1 MIIKKE
7 KKKKRKIFFSFNRFL
22 YFYFF
27 STLTASIL
35 IVVAILQSQTFEQ
48 KKKKFLHYLYE
59 GGRIEHIYLPQ
70 IAFKALKSNFYKI
83 DDLNLE
89 IKFDDILKIEKI
101 RKDAIAKVTEHNNAL
116 PSSDKMPKIKAKV
129 IFNKKKRRGDIR
141 LKGDRKIHWEEKEKS
156 SYKIEL
162 DKDQYILGIKK
173 FSLQKPRA
181 RNYIHE
187 WIFHQMSDAF
197 DIIKLKYEFLN
208 LTINGEDKGLYVL
221 EEGFGKELIERNKR
235 RNGPIF
241 GLDEDLTSTLEIKDS
256 SDNIVFEIYNKKYWN
271 REENKNILNIA
282 SQKLRDLLNRKIPPE
297 EVLDLKKWAG
307 YFAIIDLTS
316 TYHGAFLKS
325 VKFYYNPINGL
336 FEPIPFD
343 GHRLK
348 QNYHKYFIG
357 YDNRLLIDRII
368 KPERR
373 EEISV
378 YSWLKII
385 FLNKD
390 GSLNQSFYN
399 LYLKSLNTISSKKY
413 LDNFISENINK
424 IEQINS
430 HIYADYFYF
439 DNWRNYGVGIYYF
452 LLSDFYYQAN
462 NIREKIEKSQIV
474 QILKKSNSDLL
485 IKDIPKRDT
494 LNYSPLFVDKII
506 CNKNNQNITIK
517 IEKLLNAFS
526 DTSIKLPE
534 KKKNL
539 ECTHVSF
546 VDKINRETILLKI
559 DYLNSEYSYD
569 SFKNLNLELLK
580 NYFVQVHNNLFL
592 KSDEVEID
600 KNLYIPRGFNVVIKQ
615 GQKIL
620 LINNAFIISNSPW
633 RIGGKEKLTII
644 SGKKNNLGGGIL
656 IADTNKL
663 SKIQNTEISYLTGYN
678 IDLNNEYLILGS
690 INFHQT
696 NLEINNTYFKNIF
709 SEDAINIFRSN
720 FIINNVNYKDISS
733 DAVDVDF
740 SDGEINNA
748 HFVNINNDAIDF
760 SGSKVVI
767 NDAYFNNVR
776 DKLISAG
783 EESNISIYEIKGI
796 NSFAGIVSKDGS
808 EVYSE
813 NVNFDGVQIPF
824 AAYQKKKEYSH
835 GSLIAKNYIVN
846 NFLVKSIK
854 DKPSKIFIKDKSI
867 EIDSNKILPIIY
879 EKKLSLIKQ

>member
-7 KKKKRKIFFSFNRFL
+7 EKKKKFFFSFNRLL

-27 STLTASIL
+27 STLTAGIFIIIS
-35 IVVAILQSQTFEQ
+35 ILQSQTFEQ
-48 KKKKFLHYLYE
+48 KKSKFLHYLSE
-59 GGRIEHIYLPQ
+59 GGRIEYFYLPK
-70 IAFKALKSNFYKI
+70 IAFKAFKSNFYKI
-83 DDLNLE
+83 DNINLE
-89 IKFDDILKIEKI
+89 INFDDILKLENV
-101 RKDAIAKVTEHNNAL
+101 RKDAIAKGTEGAL
-116 PSSDKMPKIKAKV
+116 PPSDKMPKVKAKV
-129 IFNKKKRRGDIR
+129 IFNEKKYRGDIR

-181 RNYIHE
+181 RNYVHE
-187 WIFHQMSDAF
+187 WIFHQMADDF

-208 LTINGEDKGLYVL
+208 LSINGEDKGLYVL

-241 GLDEDLTSTLEIKDS
+241 SLDEDLTNTLEIKDS
-256 SDNIVFEIYNKKYWN
+256 ADNIVFEIYNKKYWN

-282 SQKLRDLLNRKIPPE
+282 SQKLRDLLDRKISPE
-297 EVLDLKKWAG
+297 EVLDLKKWAE

-316 TYHGAFLKS
+316 TYHGVLLKS

-348 QNYHKYFIG
+348 LNYHKYFIG
-357 YDNRLLIDRII
+357 YDNRLLIDRMINT
-368 KPERR
+368 ERR
-373 EEISV
+373 EEISA

-385 FLNKD
+385 FLNK
-390 GSLNQSFYN
+390 GESLNQSFYN
-399 LYLKSLNTISSKKY
+399 LYLESLNTISSKKY

-424 IEQINS
+424 IEEINS

-439 DNWRNYGVGIYYF
+439 DNARNYGVGIYYF
-452 LLSDFYYQAN
+452 LLSDFYYQAK
-462 NIREKIEKSQIV
+462 NIREKIEKSQII
-474 QILKKSNSDLL
+474 QIVKKSNSDLL
-485 IKDIPKRDT
+485 IRDIPKLYT
-494 LNYSPLFVDKII
+494 LNYSPLFVDKVI
-506 CNKNNQNITIK
+506 CNKNSQNITIK
-517 IEKLLNAFS
+517 IEKLLNVFS
-526 DTSIKLPE
+526 DTFIKLPEE

-539 ECTHVSF
+539 KCTHVSF
-546 VDKINRETILLKI
+546 INKISKETILLKI
-559 DYLNSEYSYD
+559 DHLNSEYSYD
-569 SFKNLNLELLK
+569 SFKNLNSEVLK
-580 NYFVQVHNNLFL
+580 NYFVQVDNNLFL
-592 KSDEVEID
+592 KSDEIEID

-656 IADTNKL
+656 ITDTNKL
-663 SKIQNTEISYLTGYN
+663 SKIQNTEISYLTGYD
-678 IDLNNEYLILGS
+678 IDLNNEYLIFGS
-690 INFHQT
+690 VNFHQT
-696 NLEINNTYFKNIF
+696 NLEIDNAYFKNIF

-733 DAVDVDF
+733 DAVDIDF
-740 SDGEINNA
+740 SDGEINRA
-748 HFVNINNDAIDF
+748 RFININNDAIDF
-760 SGSKVVI
+760 SGSKVII
-767 NDAYFNNVR
+767 NDTYFNNVR

-783 EESNISIYEIKGI
+783 EESNIRIYEIKGV
-796 NSFAGIVSKDGS
+796 NSYAGIISKDGS
-808 EVYSE
+808 EVYSD
-813 NVNFDGVQIPF
+813 NINFDGVQIPF

-835 GSLIAKNYIVN
+835 GFLSAKNYIVN
-846 NFLVKSIK
+846 NFFAKSIK
-854 DKPSKIFIKDKSI
+854 DKASKIFINDKSI